1 MNICDESSSSWQQT
15 MAAAYTHRCSGP
27 AGPRGKDVPLH
38 ERELSSLSCHQ
49 NITRL
54 PRKLLAAD
62 TWTPPRMQDGGK
74 KHRWWQAMD
83 LIGRAVSR
91 KVLPVLLR
99 STLRE

>member
-27 AGPRGKDVPLH
+27 AGPRGEDAPLH

-74 KHRWWQAMD
+74 KTSVVASDGFNWPSGQQENSASAAEVD
-83 LIGRAVSR
+83 A
-91 KVLPVLLR
+91 
-99 STLRE
+99 